1 MSISETYLER
11 FIENV
16 GTIPQEIRRNLAQM
30 RSLDQTYLSLQQHL
44 RDNEEDYLKRSHDII
59 HSYNVAS
66 KSKYK
71 LKKNKRIKTDAAAV
85 TNSTADGT
93 AAGTA
98 DGTADGT
105 AANTTT
111 TTTGNKTNGDN
122 DNHDNQLEE
131 DEDENMSTSSN
142 TSSQES
148 ELDETYF
155 QIKHHEGIIVPLQS
169 GRTTNVTTDADADAD
184 ADDNTDT
191 NTNTQSPSSLLEKD
205 ANADTDT
212 KTTNETD
219 EQHQDDQHGNHTN
232 DNNKKNTNQTTNHT
246 TTTSSTLVVP
256 TTEELRQQIQ
266 NPAAVLQIAILRKT
280 AREMVEEKL
289 SNANQTFNIVQDAIS
304 RLDSDI
310 QEFEDM
316 LKVTGQYDLIMASSV
331 AAANAAFIAA
341 ASGSG
346 GMGIGMGNGMG
357 DNGSNSG
364 NGNGN
369 GSVSVSNGNS
379 NARNSHSHGHGHGHN
394 TVRVGPQKD
403 DLAAIQVMPN
413 SPDWILA
420 KVISHEIQSG
430 TGLGM
435 YNLSD
440 EDIESNK
447 TFLLPEAQVVILGNV
462 ERLSLHRA
470 EVIYGVYPDTT
481 SFYQATVVEMPKRIP
496 GKDPLV
502 LVHFKDDGDEN
513 GITHAKAVPM
523 KHVMKVPYGAIK

>member
-44 RDNEEDYLKRSHDII
+44 RDSENDYLKRSHDII
-59 HSYNVAS
+59 HSYTVAS
-66 KSKYK
+66 KSN
-71 LKKNKRIKTDAAAV
+71 LKKNKNKRIKTRHDDDDDNDAAAAAAAAV
-85 TNSTADGT
+85 MNTTTDG
-93 AAGTA
+93 
-98 DGTADGT
+98 DGDGT
-105 AANTTT
+105 AANANADTNASTNS
-111 TTTGNKTNGDN
+111 GNETNGDTADADHN
-122 DNHDNQLEE
+122 NNNEQ
-131 DEDENMSTSSN
+131 DENMSTSAS

-148 ELDETYF
+148 ELDEAFF
-155 QIKHHEGIIVPLQS
+155 QIKHHEGILVQPLQLDS
-169 GRTTNVTTDADADAD
+169 AINH
-184 ADDNTDT
+184 T
-191 NTNTQSPSSLLEKD
+191 NTNTQPSAPSQEEEEDKE
-205 ANADTDT
+205 TV
-212 KTTNETD
+212 NEI
-219 EQHQDDQHGNHTN
+219 DDQAQNDQHDNNNN
-232 DNNKKNTNQTTNHT
+232 DNPDAKHQS
-246 TTTSSTLVVP
+246 TTSTTRTPLIVP

-266 NPAAVLQIAILRKT
+266 DPYALLQIATLRKT

-289 SNANQTFNIVQDAIS
+289 SNAHQTHSIIQDAIQ

-316 LKVTGQYDLIMASSV
+316 LKTTGQYELLVASS
-331 AAANAAFIAA
+331 AAAAAPT
-341 ASGSG
+341 SG
-346 GMGIGMGNGMG
+346 GVGMG
-357 DNGSNSG
+357 GSN
-364 NGNGN
+364 N
-369 GSVSVSNGNS
+369 NS
-379 NARNSHSHGHGHGHN
+379 NARNSHGHG
-394 TVRVGPQKD
+394 TIRVGPQKD

-420 KVISHEIQSG
+420 KVISHDTQS
-430 TGLGM
+430 GM

-447 TFLLPEAQVVILGNV
+447 TFLLPEAQVVILGGV
-462 ERLSLHRA
+462 DRLNRA

-502 LVHFKDDGDEN
+502 LVHFKDDGDEH